1 MREHPDTSVPMR
13 APASPRVAALQA
25 LKAHSRKIVMVT
37 AYDFVTARVAARA
50 GVDVVLVG
58 DSAANTVLGYSATRE
73 VSLEEMLILA
83 AAVRRGLAA
92 STPPTASPP
101 LLVGDMPWGTYEAS
115 DDVAVETA
123 RR

>member
-73 VSLEEMLILA
+73 VSLEEMLMLA
-83 AAVRRGLAA
+83 AAAQRGVEAA
-92 STPPTASPP
+92 TATASATP
-101 LLVGDMPWGTYEAS
+101 LIIG
-115 DDVAVETA
+115 
-123 RR
+123 